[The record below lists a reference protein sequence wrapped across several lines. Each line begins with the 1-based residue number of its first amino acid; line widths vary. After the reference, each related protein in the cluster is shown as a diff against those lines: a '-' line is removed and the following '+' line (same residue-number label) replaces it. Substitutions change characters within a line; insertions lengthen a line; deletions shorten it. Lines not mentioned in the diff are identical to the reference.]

1 MPIPVPVRW
10 RCSLWEISDNR
21 HMREKK
27 NYRIFTFQTT
37 TDAMA
42 MEKQCIRNE
51 IPGRMIPVPR
61 EISAACGLAW
71 RMEADRYP
79 LYEEKIRKLG
89 LEFHKSV
96 EIML

>member
-1 MPIPVPVRW
+1 
-10 RCSLWEISDNR
+10 
-21 HMREKK
+21 MREKK
-27 NYRIFTFQTT
+27 NYRIFTFRTT

-42 MEKQCIRNE
+42 MEKQCIRHG

-71 RMEADRYP
+71 RMEAEEYP
-79 LYEEKIRKLG
+79 LYKEKIQSLQM
-89 LEFHKSV
+89 EFQESV